1 MKAVPVVR
9 CALVGAGLWGHNL
22 LRVLGGHDLVF
33 GPAEDGGF
41 WLVGARRRPRL
52 PRLFERV
59 RWSSPFAFADTLAA
73 LEQWAARDPR
83 IRLVHAPHG
92 GLTAAL
98 NRGLSEARGPIC
110 QKMDDDDWYAP
121 RFLETMVSAF
131 RDNARVV
138 CRPTLAF
145 LMPFL
150 FFDIARWEVRQSVDK
165 NAPGATLLF
174 SRDDWKERPFRALPG
189 DEDVWF
195 FLDQTRLGVSVLPVQ
210 ALELFLAVRHAGSRQ
225 DRGHTWTHQGNGL
238 VLEEYLKHRPVYKRG
253 PEALLP
259 DWALE
264 IYRDLRRDPITTPA
278 VGTVPASLD

>member
-1 MKAVPVVR
+1 VARSTVGSRAPFVSVVLTTR
-9 CALVGAGLWGHNL
+9 
-22 LRVLGGHDLVF
+22 D
-33 GPAEDGGF
+33 
-41 WLVGARRRPRL
+41 RPRL
-52 PRLFERV
+52 LSIALACYQHQSYPERELIVVDDGAAFPADARAVAAVGGRL
-59 RWSSPFAFADTLAA
+59 
-73 LEQWAARDPR
+73 
-83 IRLVHAPHG
+83 IRTEPGTPLG
-92 GLTAAL
+92 TKL
-98 NRGLSEARGPIC
+98 NRGVSEARGPLC

-121 RFLETMVSAF
+121 RFLETIVSAL
-131 RDNARVV
+131 RDNSRVV

-174 SRDDWKERPFRALPG
+174 SRDDWKQRPFRALLG

-195 FLDQTRLGVSVLPVQ
+195 YLDQSRLGVSVLAVR
-210 ALELFLAVRHAGSRQ
+210 ALEMFLAVRHAGSRQ

-238 VLEEYLKHRPVYKRG
+238 VLEEYLKHRPVYKRR

-264 IYRDLRRDPITTPA
+264 IYRDLRRDLAATA
-278 VGTVPASLD
+278 TVAASSGLD